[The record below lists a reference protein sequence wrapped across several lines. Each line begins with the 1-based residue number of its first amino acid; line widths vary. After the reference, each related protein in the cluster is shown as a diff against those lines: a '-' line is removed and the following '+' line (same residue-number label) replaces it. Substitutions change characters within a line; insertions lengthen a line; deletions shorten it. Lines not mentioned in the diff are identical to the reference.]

1 MLNALFWKVVGNIDF
16 LKSFMKIVDPWVD
29 RESGNS

>member
-1 MLNALFWKVVGNIDF
+1 MLNALFWEVVGNIDF
-16 LKSFMKIVDPWVD
+16 LKSFVKVVDLWAG